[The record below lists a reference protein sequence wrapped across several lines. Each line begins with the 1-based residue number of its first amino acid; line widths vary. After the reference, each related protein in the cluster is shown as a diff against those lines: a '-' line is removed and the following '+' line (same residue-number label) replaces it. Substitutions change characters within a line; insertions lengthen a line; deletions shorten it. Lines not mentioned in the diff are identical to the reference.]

1 MYIPLLRY
9 IIIAGES
16 RNSEGFLKILA
27 EESISEYRGDTMT
40 IAEHLENKGAY
51 KKQIKIACTLLAM
64 GMPRDDVARITELP
78 TLEIENLQAA

>member
-1 MYIPLLRY
+1 
-9 IIIAGES
+9 
-16 RNSEGFLKILA
+16 
-27 EESISEYRGDTMT
+27 MT